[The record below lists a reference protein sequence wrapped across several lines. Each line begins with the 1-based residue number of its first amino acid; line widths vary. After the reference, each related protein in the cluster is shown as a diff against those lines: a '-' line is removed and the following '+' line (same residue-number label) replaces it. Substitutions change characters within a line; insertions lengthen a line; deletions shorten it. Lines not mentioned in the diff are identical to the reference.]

1 MKNLS
6 ALGHLITWQ
15 KVEYDFSFHRLAYE
29 ADVPVL
35 VFSEGRSLLPSDC
48 RVPLQPTED
57 PQRLAEQHQA
67 LEQYLTPSLL
77 HQIRRYGGSQAK
89 M

>member
-1 MKNLS
+1 MKNLA

-15 KVEYDFSFHRLAYE
+15 KVEYDFSFHRLPYE

-35 VFSEGRSLLPSDC
+35 VLSEGRSLLPSDC

-57 PQRLAEQHQA
+57 AERLAEQHRA
-67 LEQYLTPSLL
+67 LEEYLTPPLL
-77 HQIRRYGGSQAK
+77 QQIRR
-89 M
+89 